1 MEESKREK
9 KESSSIGHKILTVI
23 GVILCVILIPIL
35 IINITL
41 IIRSYTN
48 SDEVPSIGGVSPMI
62 VLTDSMYPTI
72 KSGDLVI
79 CNTAKA
85 KDVKEGDIMSFF
97 DPAGNG
103 STVVTHRV
111 VEVITNEDGSLSF
124 RTRGDANNADD
135 SELVPEKNVIG
146 IYWKKIPGAGNVAM
160 FMQTTQGLIICVICP
175 IVVLVTYDI
184 IRRRL
189 YEKQQKK
196 DTDELLSELEEL
208 RKAKSESDNKEEGN
222 SGI

>member
-48 SDEVPSIGGVSPMI
+48 SDEVPSVGGVSPMI

-79 CNTAKA
+79 CKTAKA
-85 KDVKEGDIMSFF
+85 EDVKEGDIMSFF

-175 IVVLVTYDI
+175 IVLLVTYDI

-208 RKAKSESDNKEEGN
+208 RKAKSESDNKE
-222 SGI
+222 

>member
-1 MEESKREK
+1 MEPD
-9 KESSSIGHKILTVI
+9 KIKNS
-23 GVILCVILIPIL
+23 PI
-35 IINITL
+35 
-41 IIRSYTN
+41 Y
-48 SDEVPSIGGVSPMI
+48 
-62 VLTDSMYPTI
+62 
-72 KSGDLVI
+72 
-79 CNTAKA
+79 
-85 KDVKEGDIMSFF
+85 DIMSFF

-175 IVVLVTYDI
+175 IVLLVTYDI

-208 RKAKSESDNKEEGN
+208 RKAKSESDNKE
-222 SGI
+222 